1 MTAPYF
7 DGKQACAG
15 LPTDLFFPG
24 PGGGGTGTATAR
36 AKTICRPCVHIVAC
50 LEYALTV
57 PVENG
62 RWVDGV
68 WAATTPDERAEIRR
82 EREQRGVA

>member
-1 MTAPYF
+1 M
-7 DGKQACAG
+7 
-15 LPTDLFFPG
+15 
-24 PGGGGTGTATAR
+24 AR

-62 RWVDGV
+62 RWVEGC
-68 WAATTPDERAEIRR
+68 WGATTTDERAEILSFGLAVT
-82 EREQRGVA
+82 QSTQLPVQKYD

>member
-7 DGKQACAG
+7 DGKQACYGMDTAI
-15 LPTDLFFPG
+15 FFGSGRGEAP
-24 PGGGGTGTATAR
+24 AVVAR

-82 EREQRGVA
+82 AREQSGVA